1 MNYNNNQNLQKIV
14 KIPCPHCS
22 FLCSPQIKF
31 CSKCG
36 EPLPKDCYSKELS
49 SSRDL
54 PIIESYG
61 EKIIKFIEREI
72 QKPIPLVE
80 RLKPNLTGY
89 TCENGEITG
98 LSLFKC
104 GLNTIPPRIVNL
116 KTLKRLF
123 LRRNNLKELPEFI
136 GFLSDLEILDLR
148 INEIK
153 ALPSSIGLLSN
164 LKYLNLSSNNLFS
177 VPESIGNLSTLTK
190 LNLNNNKL
198 RFIPDSIGKLK
209 KLKELKIRANFWIKL
224 PESVKSMQQNGLKIL
239 EK

>member
-1 MNYNNNQNLQKIV
+1 MNYNNNKNLQRIV

-22 FLCSPQIKF
+22 FLCSPQIKY

-36 EPLPKDCYSKELS
+36 DPLPNNSFSKELGKS
-49 SSRDL
+49 KHL
-54 PIIESYG
+54 PLIESHG
-61 EKIIKFIEREI
+61 EKIIKFIERET

-80 RLKPNLTGY
+80 RLKPNITGY

-116 KTLKRLF
+116 KTLKRLC

-136 GFLSDLEILDLR
+136 GFLSELEMLDLR

-153 ALPSSIGLLSN
+153 ALPSSIGLLSK
-164 LKYLNLSSNNLFS
+164 LKYLNLSSNTLLS
-177 VPESIGNLSTLTK
+177 VPESIGNLASLVK
-190 LNLNNNKL
+190 LNLNNNRLKS
-198 RFIPDSIGKLK
+198 IPESICKLK
-209 KLKELKIRANFWIKL
+209 NLKELKIKVNFWIACL
-224 PESVKSMQQNGLKIL
+224 NL
-239 EK
+239 

>member
-1 MNYNNNQNLQKIV
+1 MNDKNNQNLQRIV

-22 FLCSPQIKF
+22 FLCSPQIKY
-31 CSKCG
+31 CLKCG

-54 PIIESYG
+54 PIIENHG

-80 RLKPNLTGY
+80 RLNPNITGY

-104 GLNTIPPRIVNL
+104 GLNTIPPRIMNL
-116 KTLKRLF
+116 KTLKRLC
-123 LRRNNLKELPEFI
+123 LRRNNVKELPEFI
-136 GFLSDLEILDLR
+136 GFLSELEMLDLR

-153 ALPSSIGLLSN
+153 ILPSSIGLLSK
-164 LKYLNLSSNNLFS
+164 LKYLNLSSNKLFFIS
-177 VPESIGNLSTLTK
+177 ESICNLESLIK
-190 LNLNNNKL
+190 LNLNNNRLKL
-198 RFIPDSIGKLK
+198 IPDSICNLK
-209 KLKELKIRANFWIKL
+209 NLKELNVNANFWLTL
-224 PESVKSMQQNGLKIL
+224 PESVRELQNKGLLIL
-239 EK
+239 K